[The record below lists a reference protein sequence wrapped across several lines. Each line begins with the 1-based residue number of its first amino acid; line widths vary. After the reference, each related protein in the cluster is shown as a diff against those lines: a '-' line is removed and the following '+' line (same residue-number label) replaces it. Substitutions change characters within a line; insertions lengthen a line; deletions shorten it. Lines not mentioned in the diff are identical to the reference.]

1 MTTLIDDDPVL
12 QRVRAWAEAQDDIR
26 AALLTSTRA
35 IPGASVDALSDY
47 DINLVVRDVAARA
60 SDRGWIDAFG
70 EVLIAYWDPVET
82 DPATG
87 LPQSGNIVQYADGL
101 KIDVILWS
109 VGMLEHLASRPS
121 LPAELDA
128 GYRVLLDKDG
138 LADALPAPTGRGYTP
153 DLPDRETYLQ
163 NVNDFFVGV
172 PYVAK
177 CLVRDELR
185 PAKWVLDYDMRYVY
199 LLPML
204 VWRMECDHD
213 WSISLGVNGR
223 CLKRHLPPDLWA
235 EFEMTFTGA
244 GIEENRDALFRMI
257 AFYGRIAREVAA
269 HLGYDYPD
277 DLDHRVTA
285 LAREMLEAPND
296 NRQP

>member
-1 MTTLIDDDPVL
+1 M
-12 QRVRAWAEAQDDIR
+12 
-26 AALLTSTRA
+26 
-35 IPGASVDALSDY
+35 SDY
-47 DINLVVRDVAARA
+47 DINLVIRDVTGWAA
-60 SDRGWIDAFG
+60 DRSWINAFG

-82 DPATG
+82 DFETG

-101 KIDVILWS
+101 KIDFLLWP
-109 VGMLEHLASRPS
+109 VGLLEHLSLEPS

-138 LADALPAPTGRGYTP
+138 VASALPAPTYSGYTP
-153 DLPDRETYLQ
+153 SPPNRETYLQ

-177 CLVRDELR
+177 CFVRDEIL

-204 VWRMECDHD
+204 EWRMECDHS
-213 WSISLGVNGR
+213 WSVSPGVNGR
-223 CLKRHLPPDLWA
+223 GLKRRLPPDLWNA
-235 EFEMTFTGA
+235 FEATFAGA
-244 GIEENRDALFRMI
+244 GIAENRDALFRMI
-257 AFYGRIAREVAA
+257 VFYRRIARDVAA

-277 DLDHRVTA
+277 DLDRRVTA
-285 LAREMLEAPND
+285 LAREILARTTQGPLDD
-296 NRQP
+296 NQP